1 MVKTDSR
8 ILDGF
13 NQDVVPMI
21 MAKYD
26 LNEVDALRGFVHS
39 KTYQLLLDNDLQV
52 WHFSAVAVFDM
63 WENEYVT
70 GDLTNSLYVR
80 GDEL

>member
-1 MVKTDSR
+1 MSKTDSR

-13 NQDVVPMI
+13 NQDIVPMI
-21 MAKYD
+21 MAKYNF
-26 LNEVDALRGFVHS
+26 NEVEALRRFVHS
-39 KTYQLLLDNDLQV
+39 KTYQLLLDKDLQV
-52 WHFSAVAVFDM
+52 WHFSAIAIFDM
-63 WENEYVT
+63 WENEYIT

>member
-1 MVKTDSR
+1 LIKTDSR

-13 NQDVVPMI
+13 NQDIVPMI
-21 MAKYD
+21 MSKYD
-26 LNEVDALRGFVHS
+26 LNEVDALRNFIHS
-39 KTYQLLLDNDLQV
+39 KTYQLLLDKEHQV
-52 WHFSAVAVFDM
+52 WHLSAIAVFDL

-80 GDEL
+80 GDEI

>member
-1 MVKTDSR
+1 MKTDSR

-13 NQDVVPMI
+13 NQDIVPMI
-21 MAKYD
+21 MSKYG
-26 LNEVDALRGFVHS
+26 LNEVDALRKFIHS
-39 KTYQLLLDNDLQV
+39 KTYQLLLDKTLQV
-52 WHFSAVAVFDM
+52 WHFSALAIFDM